1 MLYTTSITLTA
12 RTKLQTLPAFSQLFI
27 FFLRVLSNILSFH
40 YSASCKLWLRSLLYN
55 SPLPIITEKPHTL
68 YYPIIPSPLSP
79 LSRYTSLYRATTA
92 QRLST
97 TPSTHTFIFLT
108 FSRYHIPFVLTL
120 PHISAHSHFYFS
132 YSSIFNIFFFADSPI
147 SLPYIPPSSPF
158 FFYFSFRLSLPSR
171 LAISL
176 FSPCPFGCVFRSWDC
191 HSVKSKGSS
200 AALSPYPFMST
211 PFLSLDTLSTCP
223 LFQSWQKEQ
232 LWYPAEFTITQKE
245 NKSLIHK
252 RSYSGKHDSLRQ
264 RET

>member
-1 MLYTTSITLTA
+1 MQTLITLLTIQFTITYNN
-12 RTKLQTLPAFSQLFI
+12 RETPHTVLPHHTLTTIAIIPLYVIISSHHSAKAF
-27 FFLRVLSNILSFH
+27 
-40 YSASCKLWLRSLLYN
+40 YN
-55 SPLPIITEKPHTL
+55 S
-68 YYPIIPSPLSP
+68 
-79 LSRYTSLYRATTA
+79 
-92 QRLST
+92 
-97 TPSTHTFIFLT
+97 
-108 FSRYHIPFVLTL
+108 V
-120 PHISAHSHFYFS
+120 HSHFYFS
-132 YSSIFNIFFFADSPI
+132 YFFSLPHSLCVDSTSHFRALTLLFFLFFHFQHFFFADSPI